1 MIAGDRKLIGDALG
15 ADVDGKVGMM
25 MSSSMLSKKSPM
37 TGVRSM
43 VGAMVGAVLGA
54 VGGATMGS
62 VGGAMMGAI
71 GGVMMGAI
79 GGAMLGA
86 VGGVMIGATVG
97 GFRRGERRV
106 GTGCSAN
113 PGWLLRVTRL
123 WVRGV
128 ALTTLGAVGL
138 VERDG
143 STLGTDVLS
152 VATLGDWP
160 LARL

>member
-1 MIAGDRKLIGDALG
+1 MIAGARKLIGDAFG
-15 ADVDGKVGMM
+15 ADVDGEVGMM

-43 VGAMVGAVLGA
+43 VGAVLGA
-54 VGGATMGS
+54 VGGATMGA
-62 VGGAMMGAI
+62 VCGAMMGVI

-79 GGAMLGA
+79 GGSMLGVVRGA
-86 VGGVMIGATVG
+86 TIGATVG

-113 PGWLLRVTRL
+113 LGWLLRVTRL

>member
-1 MIAGDRKLIGDALG
+1 
-15 ADVDGKVGMM
+15 MM
-25 MSSSMLSKKSPM
+25 
-37 TGVRSM
+37 GVRSM
-43 VGAMVGAVLGA
+43 VGATGGAKLGA
-54 VGGATMGS
+54 VGGATTGAI
-62 VGGAMMGAI
+62 GGAMMGAI
-71 GGVMMGAI
+71 GGVLMGAI
-79 GGAMLGA
+79 GGVMLGA
-86 VGGVMIGATVG
+86 VRGAMIGATVG

-128 ALTTLGAVGL
+128 DWTTLGAMGL
-138 VERDG
+138 VEKDG
-143 STLGTDVLS
+143 STLGTDALS